1 MDKISE
7 ASEQIQLERISKLR
21 VVLILTAS
29 YFIVEIVGSLV
40 TNSLALLADA
50 GHMLTD
56 VGGLALSLLAIH
68 YTRRKATP
76 QRTYGFYRIEILVSL
91 ANSVALVL
99 LSIYIFYEGYHHI
112 FQPPEIS
119 SIPMTIIGGFGL
131 IINLAGMKIL
141 GGHSH
146 SGHHE
151 SHEHHEHHEEENLNI
166 KGARLEVLSDLI
178 GAVGVIIT
186 GIIIFTTKFY
196 LADAIFSIGLALFIL
211 PRTWSLMRK
220 SINILMEGV
229 PSNIDYE
236 EVKNAILQ
244 VKGVT
249 GIFDL
254 HIWTIT
260 SGMDALSA
268 HVVTLDTT
276 KSQAIMLEIRS
287 ILEKKFN
294 IIRST
299 IQIETYH

>member
-7 ASEQIQLERISKLR
+7 TSEQIQLERISKLKI
-21 VVLILTAS
+21 VLILTAT
-29 YFIVEIVGSLV
+29 YFVAEIVGSLV

-76 QRTYGFYRIEILVSL
+76 QRTYGFYRVEILVSL
-91 ANSVALVL
+91 ANSVALIL
-99 LSIYIFYEGYHHI
+99 LSIYIFYEGYRHI

-131 IINLAGMKIL
+131 IINLAGIRIL

-146 SGHHE
+146 SEHHE
-151 SHEHHEHHEEENLNI
+151 SHEHHEEENLNI
-166 KGARLEVLSDLI
+166 KGARLEVLSDMI
-178 GAVGVIIT
+178 GAVGVIVT
-186 GIIIFTTKFY
+186 GIIIFTTRFY

-211 PRTWSLMRK
+211 PRTWSLMKK
-220 SINILMEGV
+220 SINILMEGS

-268 HVVTLDTT
+268 HVVTLDIA
-276 KSQAIMLEIRS
+276 KSQAIIVEIRS
-287 ILEKKFN
+287 ILENRFN

>member
-7 ASEQIQLERISKLR
+7 TSEQISLERISKLKI
-21 VVLILTAS
+21 VLILTAT
-29 YFIVEIVGSLV
+29 YFVAEIVGSAV

-56 VGGLALSLLAIH
+56 VGGLALSLFAIH
-68 YTRRKATP
+68 HTRRKATP
-76 QRTYGFYRIEILVSL
+76 QRTYGFYRVEILVSL
-91 ANSVALVL
+91 ANSVALIL
-99 LSIYIFYEGYHHI
+99 LSIYIFYEGYRHI

-119 SIPMTIIGGFGL
+119 SVPMTIIGGLGL
-131 IINLAGMKIL
+131 IINLIGIRIL

-146 SGHHE
+146 SEHHE
-151 SHEHHEHHEEENLNI
+151 SHEHNDEENLNI
-166 KGARLEVLSDLI
+166 KGARLEVLSDMI
-178 GAVGVIIT
+178 GAVGVIVT

-211 PRTWSLMRK
+211 PRTWSLMKK
-220 SINILMEGV
+220 SINILMEGS

-236 EVKNAILQ
+236 EIKNAILQ
-244 VKGVT
+244 IKGVT

-268 HVVTLDTT
+268 HVVTLDIA
-276 KSQAIMLEIRS
+276 KSQAIIMEIRS
-287 ILEKKFN
+287 ILENRFN

>member
-1 MDKISE
+1 MSE
-7 ASEQIQLERISKLR
+7 SREQISLERISKLKL
-21 VVLILTAS
+21 VLVLTAT
-29 YFIVEIVGSLV
+29 YFVAEIVGSIV

-56 VGGLALSLLAIH
+56 VGALALSLVAIY

-76 QRTYGFYRIEILVSL
+76 QRTYGFYRVEILVSL
-91 ANSVALVL
+91 ANSVALIL
-99 LSIYIFYEGYHHI
+99 LSIYIFYEGYRHI

-131 IINLAGMKIL
+131 IINLVGIRIL

-146 SGHHE
+146 S
-151 SHEHHEHHEEENLNI
+151 EHHDHHEEENLNI
-166 KGARLEVLSDLI
+166 KGARLEVLSDMI
-178 GAVGVIIT
+178 GAIGVIVT
-186 GIIIFTTKFY
+186 GIIIFATKFY

-211 PRTWSLMRK
+211 PRTWSLMKK

-236 EVKNAILQ
+236 EVKNTLLQ

-260 SGMDALSA
+260 SGIDALSA
-268 HVVTLDTT
+268 HVVTLDQA
-276 KSQAIMLEIRS
+276 KSQIILKEIES
-287 ILEKKFN
+287 ILENKFK

-299 IQIETYH
+299 IQLETYHD

>member
-1 MDKISE
+1 MPETNEIS
-7 ASEQIQLERISKLR
+7 LERISKLK
-21 VVLILTAS
+21 VVLILTAT
-29 YFIVEIVGSLV
+29 YFVAEIIGSLV

-76 QRTYGFYRIEILVSL
+76 QRTYGFYRVEILVSL
-91 ANSVALVL
+91 ANSVALIL

-146 SGHHE
+146 S
-151 SHEHHEHHEEENLNI
+151 EHHDHDDHHEEENLNM
-166 KGARLEVLSDLI
+166 KGARLEVLSDMI
-178 GAVGVIIT
+178 GAVGVIVT

-196 LADAIFSIGLALFIL
+196 LADALFSIGLALFIL
-211 PRTWSLMRK
+211 PRTWSLMKK
-220 SINILMEGV
+220 SINILMEGS

-268 HVVTLDTT
+268 HVVTLDIA
-276 KSQAIMLEIRS
+276 KSQAIIVEIRS
-287 ILEKKFN
+287 ILENRFN

-299 IQIETYH
+299 LQIETYH

>member
-1 MDKISE
+1 MSE
-7 ASEQIQLERISKLR
+7 TREQISLERISKLK

-29 YFIVEIVGSLV
+29 YFVAEIVGSLV

-56 VGGLALSLLAIH
+56 VGGLSLSLLAIH
-68 YTRRKATP
+68 YARRKATP

-91 ANSVALVL
+91 ANSVALIL

-112 FQPPEIS
+112 FHPSEIS

-131 IINLAGMKIL
+131 IINLAGIRIL

-146 SGHHE
+146 SD
-151 SHEHHEHHEEENLNI
+151 HHEHHEEENLNI
-166 KGARLEVLSDLI
+166 KGARLEVLSDMI
-178 GAVGVIIT
+178 GAVGVIVT

-211 PRTWSLMRK
+211 PRTWSLMKK

-236 EVKNAILQ
+236 EVKNTILQ

-268 HVVTLDTT
+268 HVVILDQA
-276 KSQAIMLEIRS
+276 KSQMILKEIES
-287 ILEKKFN
+287 ILENKFK

-299 IQIETYH
+299 IQLETYHD